1 MVVEEGLR
9 DTLRNP
15 LGPIARLSNDR
26 KEFLIPQI
34 RNVTIK
40 LTVEN
45 VDIYTDIRNSFS
57 FSKGIRIGQ

>member
-1 MVVEEGLR
+1 MVEEGLR

-15 LGPIARLSNDR
+15 LGRIARLSNDR

-40 LTVEN
+40 LTVED